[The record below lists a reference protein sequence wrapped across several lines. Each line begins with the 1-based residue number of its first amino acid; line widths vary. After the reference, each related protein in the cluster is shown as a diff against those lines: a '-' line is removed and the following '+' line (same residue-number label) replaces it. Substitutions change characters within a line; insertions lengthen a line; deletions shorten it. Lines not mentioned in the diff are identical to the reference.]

1 MSGRLSV
8 FENEK
13 ERFNFLTLTFILSH
27 QGRGNWRAKV
37 RPAKTIFEAAP
48 FVPCYVGV
56 YNSCF
61 MTPSP
66 CSSPVKGEEIGE
78 EETELSDATTGGRV

>member
-13 ERFNFLTLTFILSH
+13 ERLNFLTLTLILSH
-27 QGRGNWRAKV
+27 QGRGNWK
-37 RPAKTIFEAAP
+37 KTIFEAAP